1 MSLDISH
8 VVILVV
14 DHLLVGYPFLAA
26 IVHFDVGHALLHDVI
41 VHPYI
46 GHNLHIEQEVEVHES
61 VFFVI
66 DLLLLHCIQLS
77 LLHILAVLDLL
88 EERLE
93 VEPSVESLVLILRIY
108 QFKEVFFVDILQ
120 LYVFLLLS
128 LLRTRW
134 YNSVP
139 FEEAISGRI

>member
-61 VFFVI
+61 VFFVV

-77 LLHILAVLDLL
+77 LLYILAVLDLL
-88 EERLE
+88 KERLE
-93 VEPSVESLVLILRIY
+93 VQPSVEALVLVFGFYQLKEVSLVQIS
-108 QFKEVFFVDILQ
+108 Q
-120 LYVFLLLS
+120 LDVL

-134 YNSVP
+134 FDFVP
-139 FEEAISGRI
+139 IVETIF